1 LNGVFDRLFESQG
14 SPLLLTAM
22 VLEAETGFSFPVTE
36 ESCTLV
42 RKKSRSLA
50 MILPLIQ
57 KRRSI
62 RKYQERKIEP
72 DKIQA
77 LVEAALRSPSSMG
90 YNPWEF
96 VVVDD
101 PDLLDKLSKA
111 KPQGSVFIKNAPL
124 GIVVC
129 ADPERSSVW
138 VEDASIACTYIQ
150 LTAESLGLASCWIQ
164 IRDRMHDQTKPAEAY
179 IAEVLSIPKNM
190 KVEAMIAL
198 GYPEEQKAP
207 HGKEELLYGKVHH
220 NTYGK
225 PHNR

>member
-1 LNGVFDRLFESQG
+1 
-14 SPLLLTAM
+14 
-22 VLEAETGFSFPVTE
+22 
-36 ESCTLV
+36 
-42 RKKSRSLA
+42 

-62 RKYQERKIEP
+62 RKYQKRSVES
-72 DKIQA
+72 DKVQA

-90 YNPWEF
+90 QTPWEF

-111 KPQGSVFIKNAPL
+111 KAHGSAFIGNAPV

-150 LTAESLGLASCWIQ
+150 LAAESLGLGSCWIQ
-164 IRDRMHDQTKPAEAY
+164 IRERMHDQTRTAEDY
-179 IAEVLSIPKNM
+179 ISEVLNIPKKL
-190 KVEAMIAL
+190 KVEAMIGI
-198 GYPEEQKAP
+198 GYPDEQKASHP
-207 HGKEELLYGKVHH
+207 KDTLLYDKVHQNLHGKPFK
-220 NTYGK
+220 
-225 PHNR
+225 R

>member
-1 LNGVFDRLFESQG
+1 
-14 SPLLLTAM
+14 
-22 VLEAETGFSFPVTE
+22 
-36 ESCTLV
+36 
-42 RKKSRSLA
+42 

-62 RKYQERKIEP
+62 RKYQKKSVES
-72 DKIQA
+72 DKIHT

-101 PDLLDKLSKA
+101 ADLLDKLSRA
-111 KPQGSVFIKNAPL
+111 QPQGSAFIKNAPL

-150 LTAESLGLASCWIQ
+150 LAAESLGLGSCWIQ
-164 IRDRMHDQTKPAEAY
+164 IRERMHDQTKTAEAY
-179 IAEVLSIPKNM
+179 ISEILRIPKIM
-190 KVEAMIAL
+190 KVEAMIAV
-198 GYPEEQKAP
+198 GYPDEKKEP
-207 HGKEELLYGKVHH
+207 HKKEELQWRKASRNSYGRP
-220 NTYGK
+220 YEG
-225 PHNR
+225 

>member
-1 LNGVFDRLFESQG
+1 
-14 SPLLLTAM
+14 
-22 VLEAETGFSFPVTE
+22 
-36 ESCTLV
+36 
-42 RKKSRSLA
+42 

-62 RKYQERKIEP
+62 RKYQKKTIEP
-72 DKIQA
+72 DTIQT

-101 PDLLDKLSKA
+101 ADLLDKLSKA
-111 KPQGSVFIKNAPL
+111 KLHGSGFIKNAPL

-150 LTAESLGLASCWIQ
+150 LAAESLGLGSCWIQ
-164 IRDRMHDQTKPAEAY
+164 IRERMHDQTKTAEAY
-179 IAEVLSIPKNM
+179 ISEVLKIPNKM
-190 KVEAMIAL
+190 KVEAMIAI
-198 GYPEEQKAP
+198 GYPDEQKPPRA
-207 HGKEELLYGKVHH
+207 KEDLQYGKVHQ
-220 NTYGK
+220 NLYGK
-225 PHNR
+225 PFKR